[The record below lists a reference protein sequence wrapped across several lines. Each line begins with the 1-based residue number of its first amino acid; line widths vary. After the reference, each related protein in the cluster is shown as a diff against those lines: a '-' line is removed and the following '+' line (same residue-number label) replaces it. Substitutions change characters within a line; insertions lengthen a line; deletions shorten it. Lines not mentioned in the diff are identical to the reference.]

1 MEGAVENYN
10 TAHGG
15 ELINLVV
22 DEERAN
28 ALKALSMDIESV
40 NLSDCVVC
48 DLELLMNGGF
58 SPLRK

>member
-1 MEGAVENYN
+1 MEGAMENYN

-28 ALKALSMDIESV
+28 ALKALSMDIKCGV
-40 NLSDCVVC
+40 RLS
-48 DLELLMNGGF
+48 LLSLF
-58 SPLRK
+58 EF